1 MAHLESWKALQ
12 THYDTTA
19 KNFNLKEM
27 FAKDPERFD
36 SMNATFGN
44 IPHETLPLILLDY
57 SKNLISKETFKLLMD
72 LVKEADVD
80 EWRNKMFHGEKIN
93 PTYV

>member
-1 MAHLESWKALQ
+1 MSHLESWKALQ
-12 THYDTTA
+12 QHYDNVA

-27 FAKDPERFD
+27 FANDPDRFD
-36 SMNATFGN
+36 TMSASFGN

-72 LVKEADVD
+72 LVAEAKVED
-80 EWRNKMFHGEKIN
+80 WRNKMFNGEKIN
-93 PTYV
+93 ST